1 VQTIATYTQSDML
14 LHNGN
19 LRRLVEFTFK
29 VGAKIDRE
37 REASAEFDTVLD
49 EQQGRVETVWDKL
62 LVQGLKRVRENGWNI
77 ESDAESGGI
86 SLVGITGVGE

>member
-1 VQTIATYTQSDML
+1 ML

-37 REASAEFDTVLD
+37 SEASAEFDTVLD
-49 EQQGRVETVWDKL
+49 EQQGRVETVW
-62 LVQGLKRVRENGWNI
+62 G
-77 ESDAESGGI
+77 
-86 SLVGITGVGE
+86 